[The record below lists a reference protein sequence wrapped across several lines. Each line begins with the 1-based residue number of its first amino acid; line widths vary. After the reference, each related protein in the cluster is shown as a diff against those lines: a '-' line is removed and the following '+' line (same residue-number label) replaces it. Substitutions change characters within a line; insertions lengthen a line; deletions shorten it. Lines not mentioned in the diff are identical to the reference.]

1 MLRQTA
7 GKESREKEGRT
18 KRNREEKKRQEC
30 QLLVVGCVEVL
41 HTEATHRQTEREVR
55 KEEKYTRVR
64 EEIRFFTRGIGGI
77 LFRVDGQAETEMQG
91 SHWGESPFVFV
102 SAILSSQGDQS

>member
-41 HTEATHRQTEREVR
+41 HTEVTDRQRGKLE
-55 KEEKYTRVR
+55 KDEKYRRVR
-64 EEIRFFTRGIGGI
+64 EEIRFLLQGG
-77 LFRVDGQAETEMQG
+77 LEEFFSGWTGKQRLRCRALVGV
-91 SHWGESPFVFV
+91 SHH
-102 SAILSSQGDQS
+102 LCL